1 MNNSV
6 EMADLLRQSGK
17 IYVVIAVLL
26 VIFFSLFLYLLFQDR
41 KIKQLEKKLNELNNN
56 QKNL

>member
-1 MNNSV
+1 MNNNV